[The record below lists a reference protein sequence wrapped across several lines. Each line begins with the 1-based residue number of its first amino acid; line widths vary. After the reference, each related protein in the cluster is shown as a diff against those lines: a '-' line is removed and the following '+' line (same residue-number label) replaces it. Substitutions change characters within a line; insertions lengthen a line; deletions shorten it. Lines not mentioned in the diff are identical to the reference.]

1 AHDSLTMFGAKS
13 LLPSLIVYSV
23 INESGPIITGL
34 VISGRV
40 GAGIG
45 AELGSMKVT
54 EQIDAM
60 EASAV
65 DPLKY
70 LVATRVVACVLM
82 LPLLTVVADF
92 SGVVMGW
99 VAATLFQPVSVR
111 FFVESGFKYIQFSDF
126 IPPTLKTAVFGVII

>member
-1 AHDSLTMFGAKS
+1 DARATGLTALSVSAIEWVGEFGLFCARLLRAAVSPPYEIAELIRQCDAIGSKSLLLVALTGAATGVVMALEAHDSLTMFGAKS

-60 EASAV
+60 E
-65 DPLKY
+65 
-70 LVATRVVACVLM
+70 
-82 LPLLTVVADF
+82 
-92 SGVVMGW
+92 
-99 VAATLFQPVSVR
+99 
-111 FFVESGFKYIQFSDF
+111 
-126 IPPTLKTAVFGVII
+126 